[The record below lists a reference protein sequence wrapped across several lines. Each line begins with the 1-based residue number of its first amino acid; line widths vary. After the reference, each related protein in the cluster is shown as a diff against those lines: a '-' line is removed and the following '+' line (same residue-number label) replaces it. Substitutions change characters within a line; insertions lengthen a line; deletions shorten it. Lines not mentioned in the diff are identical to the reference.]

1 MTSAKRK
8 TLRIAKII
16 FTSMRRAPMFAIA
29 GTLTIKVIRVFRNPL
44 LPLKK
49 NKRRTIL
56 NDLMMVV

>member
-29 GTLTIKVIRVFRNPL
+29 GTLTMKVIRVFRNAL

-56 NDLMMVV
+56 NDLIMVV